1 MRLAEL
7 DTLLAILEDE
17 KKICRTELRP
27 TKGGLK
33 YMIRLIQ

>member
-7 DTLLAILEDE
+7 DPILAILEDE
-17 KKICRTELRP
+17 KKICRIELRP

-33 YMIRLIQ
+33 YMLRLIQ

>member
-7 DTLLAILEDE
+7 DPILAILEDE
-17 KKICRTELRP
+17 KKICRTELRQAE
-27 TKGGLK
+27 GGIK